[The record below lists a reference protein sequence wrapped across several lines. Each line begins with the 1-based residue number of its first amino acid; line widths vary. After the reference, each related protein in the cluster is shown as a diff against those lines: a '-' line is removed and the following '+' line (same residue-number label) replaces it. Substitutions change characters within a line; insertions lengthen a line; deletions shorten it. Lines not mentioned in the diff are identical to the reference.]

1 MSKGYMYAH
10 IPGGGPAG
18 ATCGGCNHLARK
30 TWQHQRLT
38 RAIAWCR
45 KAADL
50 AGVKSGRALAPT
62 TPACKYWEARP
73 CA

>member
-10 IPGGGPAG
+10 IPGTGPAG
-18 ATCGGCNHLARK
+18 ATCDGCRHLARESWAAGGRPK
-30 TWQHQRLT
+30 N
-38 RAIAWCR
+38 WCG
-45 KAADL
+45 KAAEQ
-50 AGVKSGRALAPT
+50 AGARKGRPIPRA